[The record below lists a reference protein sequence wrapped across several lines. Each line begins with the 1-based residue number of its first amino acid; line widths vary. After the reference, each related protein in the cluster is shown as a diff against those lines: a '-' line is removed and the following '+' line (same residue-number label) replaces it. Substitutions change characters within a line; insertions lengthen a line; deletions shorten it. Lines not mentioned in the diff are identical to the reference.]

1 MGQKM
6 YNRIGTMLAVK
17 RFSYRVLAKELGV
30 LETTVIDWCSNKK
43 QPSLK
48 SLYRI
53 AEILKVRVCELL
65 V

>member
-17 RFSYRVLAKELGV
+17 RFSYRMLANKLGV
-30 LETTVIDWCSNKK
+30 SETTIIDWIANKK

-65 V
+65 I

>member
-1 MGQKM
+1 M

-17 RFSYRVLAKELGV
+17 RFSYHTLADKLGV
-30 LETTVIDWCSNKK
+30 TEATVIDWCSNKK

-53 AEILKVRVCELL
+53 AEILKIRVCELL